1 MPAQDAAVPSAIG
14 IALGKIACRSA
25 SSAASGKV
33 GIEGDV
39 VIGRDPEGLN
49 CPLGELDFRHAR
61 TCSRNV
67 LTLSFLTR
75 RRFVEESWKP
85 GDESGGVVICIDSV
99 QIDSKQGRALAVF
112 RLTGMARREM

>member
-61 TCSRNV
+61 TCSHNV

-75 RRFVEESWKP
+75 RRFVEA
-85 GDESGGVVICIDSV
+85 
-99 QIDSKQGRALAVF
+99 GRRKWWRSAFA
-112 RLTGMARREM
+112 